1 MRKILDCFKV
11 KLIVISK
18 FITKVISKVYQLSI
32 FYFKSFSR
40 FEIYR
45 SFKVVAFVAFIRITT
60 KPFTITTMV
69 RLCLTL
75 NFEDFIST
83 FIASESIT
91 RSYSIAFA
99 IEVVFWKQCRLLDH
113 LSLPPLEKVP
123 LQICFLRSILAD
135 L

>member
-11 KLIVISK
+11 KLIAASK
-18 FITKVISKVYQLSI
+18 FITKVISKDYQLSI
-32 FYFKSFSR
+32 FYLKSFSK
-40 FEIYR
+40 FEIYC
-45 SFKVVAFVAFIRITT
+45 SFKVVIFIRITT
-60 KPFTITTMV
+60 KPFAITTMV

-75 NFEDFIST
+75 NFEGFINT
-83 FIASESIT
+83 FIASTT